1 MALNYPI
8 SADNKADMLAV
19 VLPDGWVY
27 MLMGNT
33 TRGDQPPVF
42 YQYISSSTATDDGN
56 NVLTPTALI
65 GSPGRYIKTK
75 LSYNDLANM
84 LFLATVALSGAYS
97 DLTGRPSLAA
107 VATSGAYSDLSG
119 KPALAT
125 VATSGV
131 YADLSA
137 KPSIPAAQIQSDWT
151 QASSG
156 ALDFVKNKPS
166 IPSAQQ
172 AYEGTTLRAG
182 AFPIIKSATV
192 SSGVAVFN
200 LTADGTAGGTA
211 LFPTGVIQDSINL
224 FVNDATAAY
233 QMAVVFSNSNKT
245 VTITA
250 NKLTT
255 ANILTGILGQISANG
270 AVIKLQI
277 WGY

>member
-33 TRGDQPPVF
+33 ARGDQPPVF
-42 YQYISSSTATDDGN
+42 YQYISASTATDDGN

-75 LSYNDLANM
+75 MSYNDLLNM
-84 LFLATVALSGAYS
+84 LSLATVAASGAYS
-97 DLTGRPSLAA
+97 DLTG
-107 VATSGAYSDLSG
+107 
-119 KPALAT
+119 KPTLAT
-125 VATSGV
+125 VATSGA
-131 YADLSA
+131 YADL
-137 KPSIPAAQIQSDWT
+137 T
-151 QASSG
+151 G
-156 ALDFVKNKPS
+156 KPS
-166 IPSAQQ
+166 IPSSQQ
-172 AYEGTTLRAG
+172 AYEGITLRSN
-182 AFPIIKSATV
+182 AFPIVKSATV
-192 SSGVAVFN
+192 ASGVAAFH
-200 LTADGTAGGTA
+200 LTADGTSGGTA
-211 LFPTGVIQDSINL
+211 LFPNGVIQDSINL
-224 FVNDATAAY
+224 YVNDATAAY
-233 QMAVVFSNSNKT
+233 QMAFVFSNGNKT

-255 ANILTGILGQISANG
+255 ANILSGILGQAAANG

>member
-27 MLMGNT
+27 MLMGNIA
-33 TRGDQPPVF
+33 RGDQPPVF
-42 YQYISSSTATDDGN
+42 YQYNSASSATDDGN

-65 GSPGRYIKTK
+65 GSPGRYVKTK
-75 LSYNDLANM
+75 MSYDDLLNM
-84 LFLATVALSGAYS
+84 LSLATVAASGAYS
-97 DLTGRPSLAA
+97 DLTGKPSLAA

-119 KPALAT
+119 KPSLAT

-131 YADLSA
+131 YADLTS
-137 KPSIPAAQIQSDWT
+137 KPSIPAS
-151 QASSG
+151 
-156 ALDFVKNKPS
+156 
-166 IPSAQQ
+166 QQ
-172 AYEGTTLRAG
+172 AYEGTTLRSN

-192 SSGVAVFN
+192 SSGVAAFH

-211 LFPTGVIQDSINL
+211 LFPNGVIQDSINL
-224 FVNDATAAY
+224 YVNDSTAAY
-233 QMAVVFSNSNKT
+233 QMAFVFSNANKT

-255 ANILTGILGQISANG
+255 ANILSGILGQAAANG
-270 AVIKLQI
+270 AVIKLQV